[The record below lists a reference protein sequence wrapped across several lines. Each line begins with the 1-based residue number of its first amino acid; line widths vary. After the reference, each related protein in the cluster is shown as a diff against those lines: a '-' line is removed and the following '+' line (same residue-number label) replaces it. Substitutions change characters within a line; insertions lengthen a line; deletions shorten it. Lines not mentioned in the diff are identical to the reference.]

1 MSKRSFILYFDFLYY
16 FERNGKQISPMAIW
30 SMSFLIFLFFEF
42 GISLV
47 AYSIC
52 HYTRIPLPH
61 FNFFRLQLFSKGLG
75 FKNPKF
81 LRRKGNKVK
90 VSRPTEVYS

>member
-75 FKNPKF
+75 FKKS
-81 LRRKGNKVK
+81 KI
-90 VSRPTEVYS
+90 S

>member
-30 SMSFLIFLFFEF
+30 SIVNMVNVFFDFPFFLNLEF
-42 GISLV
+42 PSW
-47 AYSIC
+47 YSIAA
-52 HYTRIPLPH
+52 
-61 FNFFRLQLFSKGLG
+61 LQLFSTSTFFPKSLG

-81 LRRKGNKVK
+81 LKKEGK
-90 VSRPTEVYS
+90 